1 MNYNF
6 KMLSGWPTNNAGE
19 SFQFSGFGILE
30 VHSSR
35 YDGLVY
41 IFIEDD
47 TNGERIT
54 YRRKINFYL
63 DDGRLFLINAKDCDE
78 DETDEIIDSIEFIL
92 NIDFGDVCLKLVEY
106 IRYLAER

>member
-6 KMLSGWPTNNAGE
+6 KMLSGWPTNNACE
-19 SFQFSGFGILE
+19 PFQFSGFGILE
-30 VHSSR
+30 VHSNR

-47 TNGERIT
+47 TNRKDN

-63 DDGRLFLINAKDCDE
+63 DDGRLFLINSKDCDE
-78 DETDEIIDSIEFIL
+78 DENDEIVDSIEFIL